1 MVAPD
6 NWARDDSTSGLPPV
20 APEPVSL
27 TGYQAHFFILE
38 KDGSTKIVFRTP
50 EGDPVVIESKSPQF
64 KLVGTQLKVIEDM
77 GLFFGGGPPRI
88 CVLQEQVWKGIKTIV
103 VGEEGGGRG
112 KWRLDFSPAPDQ
124 IEQPLPPEVAARR
137 SGWYFLK
144 FYDMND
150 NLIESL
156 DFRFISALR
165 DIKISQPRPL
175 PLEGG
180 HQLVCVA
187 FLHEPGC
194 AVQSADD
201 LTNVQIERHDDK
213 TILTIPPDPAFD
225 ETRWLVR
232 PKDGPQVELTI
243 LVERVW
249 WAMGEEDK
257 EPTEW
262 TDQTLTLTREDFA
275 ATSEKA
281 LWLRFPREQWVSKVY
296 AGFEQPKARSY
307 HVKATEHT
315 IAVPLRDF
323 GDSEEVADRT
333 QKYPF
338 KV

>member
-1 MVAPD
+1 MPEELLSNPGLEVLQNGRPLTQDGSREGCWRLERVSGKVVVRPNKSEIKKINIVLGEELYLIFKLSGKNQNQGRRIKFPSSGWYLVVAPD

-124 IEQPLPPEVAARR
+124 IEQPFPPEVAARR
-137 SGWYFLK
+137 SGWYFLR

-156 DFRFISALR
+156 DF
-165 DIKISQPRPL
+165 
-175 PLEGG
+175 
-180 HQLVCVA
+180 
-187 FLHEPGC
+187 
-194 AVQSADD
+194 
-201 LTNVQIERHDDK
+201 
-213 TILTIPPDPAFD
+213 
-225 ETRWLVR
+225 
-232 PKDGPQVELTI
+232 
-243 LVERVW
+243 
-249 WAMGEEDK
+249 
-257 EPTEW
+257 
-262 TDQTLTLTREDFA
+262 
-275 ATSEKA
+275 
-281 LWLRFPREQWVSKVY
+281 
-296 AGFEQPKARSY
+296 
-307 HVKATEHT
+307 
-315 IAVPLRDF
+315 
-323 GDSEEVADRT
+323 
-333 QKYPF
+333 
-338 KV
+338 